1 MKNIDYILK
10 NLQSA
15 SFLKDLKNEYP
26 SGELGWGEDVALKN
40 VLDYNDIELQ
50 LTYLK
55 YFHGDINR
63 EIDKNINHSN
73 RIAWKALKDFF
84 KKNNQI
90 NKKNID
96 KYFIKKNIFNLSSL
110 NFNFTDNLNYARNE
124 NVDNYEILNLLKD
137 YILFGVLFDKA
148 KDFSLTLLGDITF
161 GRDTCY
167 YIICFYSKT
176 DRRHHLF
183 LLFLEADGN
192 DQYHYIKSFK
202 TPPNLSQVKSAVDK
216 SKSDLLYYNWN
227 LKYVENFNI
236 YKPKNKSTLSAWS
249 LKENKKA
256 LKSERVENRIFKD
269 EDSFYNHFKNDSIVQ
284 TNYLKKYPEKYFKNQ
299 NPIWIIKE
307 HFRENPNQK
316 FKKFNFYKYI
326 MSEKFNFRNDP
337 KFIIEIIHSK
347 EDLEGLLSYVPLKT
361 QQNKDLAEEIRILRM
376 FRSKDKNFLIKVF
389 KTNKDKLYDLATN
402 YMPKSIFNDKKL
414 VLELVKLDTDIISL
428 IGEKLKKDKKF
439 MKKIWE

>member
-167 YIICFYSKT
+167 YIVCFYSKT
-176 DRRHHLF
+176 DKRHHLL

-192 DQYHYIKSFK
+192 DQYHYIQSFK

-227 LKYVENFNI
+227 SKYVENFNI

-269 EDSFYNHFKNDSIVQ
+269 EDSFYNHFKNDPVVQ
-284 TNYLKKYPEKYFKNQ
+284 TNYLKKYPEKFFKNQ

-439 MKKIWE
+439 MKKVWS

>member
-1 MKNIDYILK
+1 MEGFKRF
-10 NLQSA
+10 LQ
-15 SFLKDLKNEYP
+15 
-26 SGELGWGEDVALKN
+26 
-40 VLDYNDIELQ
+40 
-50 LTYLK
+50 
-55 YFHGDINR
+55 
-63 EIDKNINHSN
+63 
-73 RIAWKALKDFF
+73 
-84 KKNNQI
+84 KNNQI

-161 GRDTCY
+161 GTDTCY
-167 YIICFYSKT
+167 YIVCFYSKT
-176 DRRHHLF
+176 DKRHHLL

-192 DQYHYIKSFK
+192 DQYHYIQSFK
-202 TPPNLSQVKSAVDK
+202 TPPNLSQVKFAVDK

-227 LKYVENFNI
+227 SKHVENFNI

-299 NPIWIIKE
+299 NPIW
-307 HFRENPNQK
+307 
-316 FKKFNFYKYI
+316 
-326 MSEKFNFRNDP
+326 
-337 KFIIEIIHSK
+337 
-347 EDLEGLLSYVPLKT
+347 
-361 QQNKDLAEEIRILRM
+361 
-376 FRSKDKNFLIKVF
+376 LI
-389 KTNKDKLYDLATN
+389 N
-402 YMPKSIFNDKKL
+402 
-414 VLELVKLDTDIISL
+414 
-428 IGEKLKKDKKF
+428 
-439 MKKIWE
+439 